1 MIGHFAKRWAHD
13 EPGGY
18 REVLRV
24 SWPLVVSMGSFTLM
38 QFFDRVFLSW
48 YSATAIQAALPAGI
62 LSFTMVCFFM
72 ALAGYANTFVA
83 QYHGAGDKAGCSRA
97 TAQGVW
103 LALASWP
110 FMLALIPAGWWI
122 LRAAGHGPDVLKAE
136 LSYYTILMIGS
147 VTTPL
152 SAALSSFF
160 TGRGDTVTNMYVHM
174 AGNLVNLLLDYAM
187 IFGKWGFPEMGIRGA
202 AWATVI
208 AGFVAPALFCG
219 IYFRNPLREEFD
231 TVRWFRLEMGL
242 LRRMVRFGV
251 PSAVHL
257 FLDVAS
263 FALFVLIVG
272 RLGAVAL
279 AASNIALA
287 VNGLAFMPLLGI
299 SMATSI
305 LVGQYQGRRDA
316 VTAEKA
322 TWNSLR
328 IGWIYMALV
337 GATFVL
343 FPRAYFTFFQ
353 TRGETGGLTMEQL
366 LPVGRRLLYMMAA
379 WGLMDTT
386 NLVLSGALKGAGDTR
401 FVMVY
406 SVAIAWGFW
415 ITGEWLIVFVLGRGV
430 VAAWLWLTIY
440 VFVLAAGYWLRFR
453 TGRWKQIELIERG
466 IQVTPDHPGAEPLAI
481 VE

>member
-1 MIGHFAKRWAHD
+1 MKSRRLEGALQD
-13 EPGGY
+13 PGGY
-18 REVLRV
+18 AEVLKV
-24 SWPLVVSMGSFTLM
+24 AWPLIISMGSFTLM
-38 QFFDRVFLSW
+38 QFFDRVFLAW

-62 LSFTMVCFFM
+62 LSFTLICFFM

-83 QYHGAGDKAGCSRA
+83 QYHGAGDAEGCSRA
-97 TAQGVW
+97 TAQGIW
-103 LALASWP
+103 LALVSWP
-110 FMLALIPAGWWI
+110 LMVALIPVGWWI
-122 LRAAGHGPDVLKAE
+122 LRISHHEPEVLAAEKT
-136 LSYYTILMIGS
+136 YYTILMLGS

-152 SAALSSFF
+152 GAALSSFF
-160 TGRGDTVTNMYVHM
+160 TGRGDTVTNMYAHM
-174 AGNLVNLLLDYAM
+174 SGNVVNLALDYAM
-187 IFGKWGFPEMGIRGA
+187 IFGRWGFPEMGIAGA

-208 AGFVAPALFCG
+208 AGFVAPAIFGVL
-219 IYFRNPLREEFD
+219 YFRNPLRDLYRTRE
-231 TVRWFRLEMGL
+231 TLRLDL
-242 LRRMVRFGV
+242 PLVRRMIKFGA

-263 FALFVLIVG
+263 FALFVLMVG

-299 SMATSI
+299 STAASI

-316 VTAEKA
+316 ATAEKA

-328 IGWIYMALV
+328 IGWIYMIAV

-343 FPRAYFTFFQ
+343 FPRAYFVFFE
-353 TRGETGGLTMEQL
+353 TRGAGGLTVDQL
-366 LPVGRRLLYMMAA
+366 LPVGRWLLYMMAA

-401 FVMVY
+401 FVMIY
-406 SVAIAWGFW
+406 SVCVAWGVW
-415 ITGEWLIVFVLGRGV
+415 IAGEWLIIFALKRGV
-430 VAAWLWLTIY
+430 LAAWLWLTFY
-440 VFVLAAGYWLRFR
+440 VFILAAGYWVRFR
-453 TGRWKQIELIERG
+453 GGRWKTIEMIEAPAG
-466 IQVTPDHPGAEPLAI
+466 ITPDRPGAEPLAI